1 MALLALATLS
11 NVFGCAALM
20 NVKCGEA
27 KVFGGVRT
35 DAAASL
41 AIVPTLAVCCGLKS
55 DSDFEILTPPACLAL
70 QCLALVDL
78 PFSFVADTLLLP
90 VAVGR
95 AMEAK
100 ARAEAIREAADHDS
114 ARSD

>member
-1 MALLALATLS
+1 MTLLALATLS
-11 NVFGCAALM
+11 NVLGCAALM

-27 KVFGGVRT
+27 KVFGGVQI

-41 AIVPTLAVCCGLKS
+41 AIVPTLAVCCGLKD
-55 DSDFEILTPPACLAL
+55 DSEFEFLQPPACLAL
-70 QCLALVDL
+70 QCFALVDL

-95 AMEAK
+95 AIEAK
-100 ARAEAIREAADHDS
+100 QRAEGLREAA
-114 ARSD
+114 APNSD